1 MKGDVILAV
10 TINDIAK
17 LAGVSKTT
25 VSKVINNK
33 DDSISK
39 ATKEKIISI
48 IKEQNYVP
56 NKLAQGLVTKR
67 TKTIGL
73 LIPDIRNPFFTDIS
87 RGAEDYARKEGY
99 NIIFCSTDEDYK
111 REAECVS
118 MLIEKMVD
126 GIIFAPSSNTSNQD
140 NDYNNLQIPMVLV
153 DKNIDISNAK
163 GLVKVDNKNGTYES
177 TKHLINQGHE
187 KILYLSGPLKNEISK
202 ERLNGYIRALEKNNV
217 QHDECDI
224 VEGQYKYEW
233 AYEFIKNM
241 DEIKHSAICCAND
254 LMAIG
259 VVQALRERGLN
270 IPQDISVVG
279 FDDIQTAKL
288 IHPSLTTVRQP
299 AYEMGQRASEILI
312 NYLKNNDIESVG
324 TVTFKPQLIIRNS
337 TKSREKN
344 CESKI

>member
-1 MKGDVILAV
+1 MGV
-10 TINDIAK
+10 TIKDIAE

-39 ATKEKIISI
+39 ATKDKILRI

-99 NIIFCSTDEDYK
+99 NIIFCSTDEDYE
-111 REAECVS
+111 REAECIS
-118 MLIEKMVD
+118 MLVEKVVD
-126 GIIFAPSSNTSNQD
+126 GIIFAPSSNTSKKD
-140 NDYNNLQIPMVLV
+140 NRYNNLQIPMVLV
-153 DKNIDISNAK
+153 DKNIDILNAK
-163 GLVKVDNKNGTYES
+163 GLVIVDNKNGTYES
-177 TKHLINQGHE
+177 TKYLINQGHT

-202 ERLNGYIRALEKNNV
+202 ERLNGYIRALEKNNI

-224 VEGQYKYEW
+224 VEGKYTYEW
-233 AYEFIKNM
+233 AYEFIKNI
-241 DEIKHSAICCAND
+241 DLINHSAICCAND
-254 LMAIG
+254 LIAIG
-259 VVQALRERGLN
+259 VIQALTEMGIN
-270 IPQDISVVG
+270 VPQDISVVG
-279 FDDIQTAKL
+279 FDDIQTSKL

-299 AYEMGQRASEILI
+299 AYEMGQKACELLI

-337 TKSREKN
+337 TQSKEKN
-344 CESKI
+344 CEAKR